1 MSPRVRARQ
10 DRALARARLRARG
23 AYLTPHALLRAA
35 ELGFH
40 ETEVLS
46 CIASP
51 ESTYPGHPTYGPGRR
66 LVQRGDCC
74 CVIDA
79 SGKAIIT
86 VLLRTQAEWEHG
98 VHRRGQLP
106 K

>member
-1 MSPRVRARQ
+1 MSPRARARQ
-10 DRALARARLRARG
+10 ERALSRARVRAGGAHLTSHAVARAS
-23 AYLTPHALLRAA
+23 

-46 CIASP
+46 CLAAP
-51 ESTYPGHPTYGPGRR
+51 ESTYPAHPAYGPGRR
-66 LVQRGDCC
+66 LVQRGECC

-79 SGKAIIT
+79 SGKTIIT

-106 K
+106 E